1 MSFDCICK
9 IISLAACLFMLF
21 SKYFH
26 TRAITYSLVQLLTR
40 HVQLPATPAE
50 NLRLAAKTIGTDDGD
65 RSSKLS
71 IFWY

>member
-1 MSFDCICK
+1 
-9 IISLAACLFMLF
+9 MLF

-50 NLRLAAKTIGTDDGD
+50 NLRPAAKIKTIGTDDGD
-65 RSSKLS
+65 RSSKLKD
-71 IFWY
+71 ILILN